1 MSTEVQ
7 PIDIADSVEL
17 LDLAEEV
24 RRTGVG
30 RLLMR
35 GGQELALLVPIAPR
49 DEEPSPRPARDEED
63 ALLNIIGIGAST
75 EPTDI
80 ARDEL
85 EYLAEAYSPSR
96 G

>member
-1 MSTEVQ
+1 MEEREPKLVQ
-7 PIDIADSVEL
+7 QRLHPLPIARTVD
-17 LDLAEEV
+17 LDPSDE
-24 RRTGVG
+24 
-30 RLLMR
+30 
-35 GGQELALLVPIAPR
+35 IAPR

-85 EYLAEAYSPSR
+85 EYLAEAYAPSR